1 MSTASI
7 FSNGTLSSSLLS
19 QDTVETVEEVKVEEV
34 EEIPLWEVCTHV
46 YTHPLYSPMSRD
58 EEKKKKKMMKCRL
71 CGENVPDDVELQ
83 QLHEKWYHYQE
94 VIEIEEEPHESVHLP
109 KSGRKIRK
117 ISCACCE

>member
-1 MSTASI
+1 MSPNGSSDTEPF
-7 FSNGTLSSSLLS
+7 FSEDHAGE
-19 QDTVETVEEVKVEEV
+19 ETGGD
-34 EEIPLWEVCTHV
+34 VCV
-46 YTHPLYSPMSRD
+46 
-58 EEKKKKKMMKCRL
+58 EEKKKKKMVKCRL

-117 ISCACCE
+117 RSCSCCE